1 MAREPHSCLRM
12 AADNHLYTLQN
23 IVTYNAEEISH
34 RLWARAAFV
43 MIMELIFLH
52 DHGHR
57 VERAALSGVVR
68 GARTRSC
75 AEEKEIGVGNVS
87 QGILVARSHNPMRY
101 LDWVEVIELLRKAD
115 RGVALF

>member
-1 MAREPHSCLRM
+1 MAREPHSCLCM

-34 RLWARAAFV
+34 RLWARGAFV

-87 QGILVARSHNPMRY
+87 QGILGARSHNPMRY